1 MNIFEEAIQTRR
13 KFHSRPEEGWTEF
26 ETSYLVADR
35 LKTLGWKVAVGL
47 DVIDAE
53 AVLGRDPELVQKAM
67 KRAASQGVPA
77 EFSEHLIQDA
87 RDLKPLSDLIWIAF
101 RFRNQMTRTIF
112 PSKRVS
118 PAKFPGLCMPAD
130 MTATPH

>member
-67 KRAASQGVPA
+67 KRES
-77 EFSEHLIQDA
+77 
-87 RDLKPLSDLIWIAF
+87 
-101 RFRNQMTRTIF
+101 RNE
-112 PSKRVS
+112 
-118 PAKFPGLCMPAD
+118 
-130 MTATPH
+130 

>member
-77 EFSEHLIQDA
+77 EFLERTNGYTGVIGTFDTG
-87 RDLKPLSDLIWIAF
+87 RKGPKTAF
-101 RFRNQMTRTIF
+101 RFVWLRSGSGI
-112 PSKRVS
+112 K
-118 PAKFPGLCMPAD
+118 
-130 MTATPH
+130 

>member
-77 EFSEHLIQDA
+77 EFFSELPLTRLHL
-87 RDLKPLSDLIWIAF
+87 F
-101 RFRNQMTRTIF
+101 
-112 PSKRVS
+112 
-118 PAKFPGLCMPAD
+118 
-130 MTATPH
+130 